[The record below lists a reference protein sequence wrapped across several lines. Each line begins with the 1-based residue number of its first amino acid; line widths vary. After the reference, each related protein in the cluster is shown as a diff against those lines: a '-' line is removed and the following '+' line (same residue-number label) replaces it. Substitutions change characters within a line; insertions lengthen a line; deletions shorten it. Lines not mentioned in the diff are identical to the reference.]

1 MKQVIVLSWIIV
13 CMISG
18 IDAQSFRTTSLSKG
32 GIYTNTSLL
41 QDYDNDGD
49 LDIIVTSTEAT
60 PGFSVG
66 IYWLEN
72 EPTQQFPK
80 RAIVTEN
87 ITRIAD
93 LDLADFDGDG
103 DIDYLVSSMASV
115 GSKTNGELVWFQR
128 QDNGTYIKWTIE
140 TDAEFVMADVADFN
154 GDGRPDVTAVG
165 LIAANDDVR
174 VYLNQGDLF
183 FNKITPAKDDIYGSV
198 DAADIDK
205 DGDIDIVVGGSGL
218 AQNHDGSRLLIND
231 GKANFKVGAELHC
244 YGDSYNDCGHKS
256 IKIDDING
264 DGVMDILAFNLT
276 GTSGLYWLNGAKNF
290 DQKLIDDDNTIDL
303 GGDFVVFDI
312 DGNGKK
318 DIVRQGYGKDRVS
331 VLYQTGDMVFRREYI
346 ETNWDNGG
354 NPSAKMAVG
363 DLDGDKDLDLIFP
376 EQGNIDGDLSW
387 FENINGKLFRH
398 LLYSDLIGAR
408 IPKFADV
415 DKDGDQDI
423 FLTVSS
429 SEFSG
434 AEEDEAI
441 LYENIGNN
449 HFINWRLSDS
459 LDYAADIEP
468 ADIDGDGDLDVFAS
482 ARDANDLVWLRN
494 NGIRSSWTKT
504 VIDANINQVLG
515 ISAVDLD
522 GDKDIDVVACSN
534 NDDKVFWYRNDGKGV
549 FSKLVVDAN
558 VDAPLEIE
566 ASDLD
571 RDGDID
577 LALVCAGTTN
587 TIVTYLNQGNQIFT
601 KTIAFTS
608 ELGSDIEI
616 ADWDADNDPDILISI
631 FNTSPVEPR
640 RAVVAL
646 LNAGNGTF
654 QVEEILIGSE
664 GVRSLKVV
672 DLDRDKDMDLL
683 LGSNDRVLLEGW
695 LRGSNRITDIKRVV
709 LSENTSSNG
718 NIYGIDVADVDND
731 GLNEIVF
738 ADSRNDALL
747 MVKFDCFT
755 GPAIKSSVTKASCG
769 ENNGIA
775 TITPS
780 SSGSFT
786 YKWSTGSTEQTIS
799 NLRTGIY
806 QVSVT
811 SFPGCTTSTSV
822 VISRDPVA
830 SVTLLATPTTCDQK
844 DGKIATGVQG
854 GAPIRSYRWN
864 TGDTIANLINL
875 AGGMYSVTLTDT
887 NNCKI
892 IKDISVVAKS
902 KPVFSLGKDTVL
914 TVGKTLILNAK
925 GNPNWLYQWSTGQT
939 STSIAVNSPG
949 LYSVKV
955 TNLDGCSTLD
965 TILVKVAT
973 SARYFVD
980 VADFKVSP
988 NPAQQSIII
997 QTQVDKLQGAE
1008 FFIANSAG
1016 QIVQKGT
1023 TSFAGGRSAALD
1035 VSALPAGFYSLKLI
1049 KDEYRGAAKLL
1060 IVH

>member
-1 MKQVIVLSWIIV
+1 MKQTITTLLFTLCLFTALS
-13 CMISG
+13 
-18 IDAQSFRTTSLSKG
+18 AQSFRSTSLSKG
-32 GIYTNTSLL
+32 GIYTNTALL
-41 QDYDNDGD
+41 QDYDSDGD

-60 PGFSVG
+60 AGFKIG

-72 EPTQQFPK
+72 EPTQQFPR

-154 GDGRPDVTAVG
+154 GDGRPDITAVG

-174 VYLNQGDLF
+174 VYLNQGNLF
-183 FNKITPAKDDIYGSV
+183 FNKITPANDQIYGSV

-205 DGDIDIVVGGSGL
+205 DGDIDIAVGGSGL

-264 DGVMDILAFNLT
+264 DGAMDILAFNLT

-290 DQKLIDDDNTIDL
+290 DQKLIDGDNTIDL
-303 GGDFVVFDI
+303 GGDFVIFDI

-318 DIVRQGYGKDRVS
+318 DIVRQGYGEDRVS

-376 EQGNIDGDLSW
+376 EQGNVDGDLSW

-398 LLYSDLIGAR
+398 LLYSELIGAR

-441 LYENIGNN
+441 LYENLGNN

-482 ARDANDLVWLRN
+482 ARDANDLVWLKN

-515 ISAVDLD
+515 IKAIDLD
-522 GDKDIDVVACSN
+522 GDKDMDVVACSN
-534 NDDKVFWYRNDGKGV
+534 NDDKVFWYRNDGKGG

-571 RDGDID
+571 HDGDID
-577 LALVCAGTTN
+577 LALVCASTTN
-587 TIVTYLNQGNQIFT
+587 TVVTYLNQGNQTFT

-608 ELGSDIEI
+608 EIGSDIEI
-616 ADWDADNDPDILISI
+616 ADWDVDGDPDILISI
-631 FNTSPVEPR
+631 FNTSPVDPR

-646 LNAGNGTF
+646 LNAGNGSF
-654 QVEEILIGSE
+654 QVEEILIGTE
-664 GVRSLKVV
+664 GTRSLKVV
-672 DLDRDKDMDLL
+672 DLDGDKDMDLL
-683 LGSNDRVLLEGW
+683 LGLNDRVLLEGW
-695 LRGSNRITDIKRVV
+695 LRGSNRITDIKRIV

-747 MVKFDCFT
+747 MVKFDCFF
-755 GPAIKSSVTKASCG
+755 GPAIKSTVTKASCG
-769 ENNGIA
+769 ENNGTA

-780 SSGSFT
+780 GSGKYN
-786 YKWSTGSTEQTIS
+786 YKWSTGSTDQSIA
-799 NLRTGIY
+799 NLKTGVY
-806 QVSVT
+806 QVTVS

-822 VISRDPVA
+822 AVSRDPVA
-830 SVTLLATPTTCDQK
+830 TVNLLATATTCDQK
-844 DGKIATGVQG
+844 DGKIATSVQG

-864 TGDTIANLINL
+864 TGDTIANLTNL
-875 AGGMYSVTLTDT
+875 AGGMYTLTLTDT

-892 IKDISVVAKS
+892 IKDVSVVAKS
-902 KPVFSLGKDTVL
+902 KPAFSLGKDTVL
-914 TVGKTLILNAK
+914 TAGKTLILNAK
-925 GNPNWLYQWSTGQT
+925 GNLNWLYQWSTGQT
-939 STSIAVNSPG
+939 STSISVNSPG
-949 LYSVKV
+949 VYIVKV
-955 TNLDGCSTLD
+955 TNLDGCSILD
-965 TILVKVAT
+965 TIVVKLAT
-973 SARYFVD
+973 GASHFVEI
-980 VADFKVSP
+980 ADLKASP
-988 NPAQQSIII
+988 NPTQQSV
-997 QTQVDKLQGAE
+997 TLYTHLTNLQGAE
-1008 FFIANSAG
+1008 FFIANSTG
-1016 QIVQKGT
+1016 QLIQQGF
-1023 TSFAGGRSAALD
+1023 TSFVGGKSREIN
-1035 VSALPAGFYSLKLI
+1035 VSSLQAGFYSLQLV
-1049 KDEYRGAAKLL
+1049 KDEYRGVLKLL
-1060 IVH
+1060 VIR